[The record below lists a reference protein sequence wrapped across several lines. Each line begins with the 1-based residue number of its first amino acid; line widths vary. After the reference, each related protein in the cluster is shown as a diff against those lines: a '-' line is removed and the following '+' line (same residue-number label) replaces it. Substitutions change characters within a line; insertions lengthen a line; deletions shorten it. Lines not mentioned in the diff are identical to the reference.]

1 MNPGETI
8 MKFNPCQGKEKCTEG
23 GTHCQG
29 CGRSHEEI
37 GRTRELIGVIAGFA
51 QEMKYESY
59 QEFAAFVGD
68 KVAKKGRL
76 RAGATPSWRV
86 GNTDRSLSLGMQ
98 RDFR

>member
-1 MNPGETI
+1 
-8 MKFNPCQGKEKCTEG
+8 MKFNPCQGKENCTEG

-37 GRTRELIGVIAGFA
+37 ARTRELIGVIAGFA

-68 KVAKKGRL
+68 KVAKKVGFEREQPQ
-76 RAGATPSWRV
+76 AG
-86 GNTDRSLSLGMQ
+86 GLGIPIGVS
-98 RDFR
+98 R